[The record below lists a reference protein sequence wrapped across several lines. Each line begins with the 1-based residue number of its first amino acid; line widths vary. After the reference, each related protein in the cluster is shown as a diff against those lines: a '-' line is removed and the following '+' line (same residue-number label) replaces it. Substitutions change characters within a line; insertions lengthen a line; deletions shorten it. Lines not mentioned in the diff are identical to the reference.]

1 MFASISTSSSAR
13 SGRDTG
19 SRSHALRA
27 ESSLADAPWT
37 RPKSPGKEIVHGAIP
52 LQQAVQGTPA
62 QGQARGQGG
71 SQARAARE
79 GGGGGRR
86 RYRLES
92 GGRHHPPSG
101 HRPERSERGG
111 VRAGRRGGA
120 GRVRALSRRPAAPP
134 SAPLA
139 AAESAGADWA
149 V

>member
-1 MFASISTSSSAR
+1 MFASISASSSTR
-13 SGRDTG
+13 SGGDTG

-101 HRPERSERGG
+101 HRPERSGRGG
-111 VRAGRRGGA
+111 IRAGRRGGG
-120 GRVRALSRRPAAPP
+120 GRGRTLSRCAA
-134 SAPLA
+134 SVNDRIKRAP
-139 AAESAGADWA
+139 ESSCK
-149 V
+149 